1 MASDDDQ
8 CTMLEILNRLPKSTM
23 SVTLRFP
30 SGWSILWLYSE
41 MAMTKQEV
49 VDIVTNDFRN
59 STLQEAEQKEY
70 LQEIAR
76 VVEEGADCE

>member
-1 MASDDDQ
+1 
-8 CTMLEILNRLPKSTM
+8 
-23 SVTLRFP
+23 
-30 SGWSILWLYSE
+30 